1 MMTFAIVMVI
11 IGLVGTIDAIHQ
23 RFKNKMK

>member
-11 IGLVGTIDAIHQ
+11 IGLVGTIDAIYQ
-23 RFKNKMK
+23 RFKNKTK